1 MANDKKTNVTK
12 QAKKQVANPTG
23 ESGSP
28 PSLDTPGF
36 GWTRYSEQVNGRF
49 AMIGFIARLILRL
62 SREKLQR
69 GDFGL
74 GLDGDRLSSIEAGF

>member
-12 QAKKQVANPTG
+12 QAKKQVANLTG

-49 AMIGFIARLILRL
+49 AMIGFIALLMLEALTNQGI
-62 SREKLQR
+62 
-69 GDFGL
+69 FTWL
-74 GLDGDRLSSIEAGF
+74 GLR